1 MNSRLLVLY
10 TFFYLVIGLIYPYS
24 QGCIGLKADA
34 GPDQATCDPNM
45 PIQLMGSFNGT
56 PIKYFWTPATF
67 LSDPN
72 TTDPIVNAPPGK
84 YKYTFNVEALSN
96 TNLIINGNFES
107 GNTGFT
113 HDYNYGS
120 PGGPFGPGWL
130 SVGTTPP
137 SYNGSWSNCGDHT
150 TGSGNQLIID
160 GSTTPNSNV
169 WCQTVPVTAGKMYLF
184 RFYIQS
190 IYPANPPNLI
200 ALANGVSIGSVSG
213 AGVCDWQT
221 FEACFTATSSTVKM
235 CIQETSLIGFGND
248 FAIDDIEM
256 YEKCMDKDEVD
267 IEIVDLKAK
276 IQVPQQP
283 KCGSDIFDL
292 NGIGSSAGPNI
303 RYEWRSEGGKIISQ
317 NGLSARGQ
325 GSGKYFIKIIYQNG
339 NVICEKEDEVDVNP
353 PDELEG
359 TLEVEGISNCNA
371 DTILLKATASNGSG
385 NFDYQW
391 IPANKILRGQHDSV
405 AYVTEAGLYKVV
417 IIDMDS
423 GCEVEIQDVV
433 VSDTLR
439 PNLQI
444 SGDTLISCIKNKV
457 LLFGNPFDTS
467 RYSYEWKLPDSSRIK
482 NKDTIL
488 SNSSGLFSLKIID
501 NVNKCYTEKF
511 LTVKTDTGKPNVDLG
526 PDQKID
532 CNNSDKDIIPIANNA
547 NAVINYYWTLPSG
560 IIPVETSL
568 LNKKVNTAGRI
579 ILRLVN
585 TTNGCEI
592 SDTLF
597 IDDIRV
603 LPSVDAGN
611 GSILNCKLKDY
622 TLDGTNSKIDSS
634 RFFWSTSNG
643 NILSGANTLNPVVN
657 APGWYYLNLEDTINH
672 CRNIDSVY
680 INQNILTPIAK
691 LGPDRVFTCADS
703 ILTLDG
709 SNSSQG
715 GQLRYNWIS
724 PNGII
729 DSGQGTQFIKIKS
742 AGDYYLIV
750 LDSINFCSDTD
761 LISVKPDLNA
771 PVANISVNDTL
782 TCLQPSVMLFGT
794 ASSPS
799 GDPVIYHWSASSGQ
813 VIQNPN
819 SLSPIVTEP
828 GEYLLTVIDQL
839 NGCSTTVK
847 DTVTIDTIKPIA
859 STGNSGI
866 WNCST
871 TQFTLDGSNSTGTH
885 GLQFQWTTTD
895 GSILSNNQKNR
906 IDIGAPGTYTLKVID
921 LVNGCES
928 IDQIVVQKD
937 LNIPVA
943 SIQFPD
949 TLNCFRST
957 VMLSGQGSSTGNRI
971 QYNWNTNNGQII
983 GSTNQINILV
993 DKPGTY
999 QIIVTD
1005 TTNKCKQ
1012 QQTVTVIEDKLQPVV
1027 DAGNPAILYCQ
1038 LTDLILTATISTPG
1052 NHNLIWK
1059 TNQGNILSKT
1069 DSLQIK
1075 INKPG
1080 IYFIDVTNTLN
1091 GCSGTD
1097 SVLVTKINNLTVDAG
1112 SSNELTCS
1120 LLEATLNGSLQ
1131 NGAGNEQFIWSTIQG
1146 HFTGNPNAAQVKADR
1161 PGWYYFIVNNN
1172 ATGCNGIDSVLITEN
1187 TNRPTTINLD
1197 VQQPKCPGDS
1207 WLTNITNISGG
1218 EKPLQVFLNNQ
1229 LVNGLTMQG
1238 NAPGNYSIKVVD
1250 KNGCELSSGFNIITP
1265 TGVAVQLVPLV
1276 RLSAGDDYNLVPMYS
1291 IPDDSIASVQWS
1303 PSDFLTCTNCPYPQ
1317 IKGID
1322 QDLEYTVTYTNRN
1335 GCIASARIRIEIIKR
1350 NIWIPNAFS
1359 PNGDN
1364 INDSFYPVVSEDS
1377 YQEIKSM
1384 QIFDRWGNLL
1394 FSRMHFPPNDPFY
1407 GWNGD
1412 ANHEHL
1418 NPGTFVYVIEVVW
1431 KNGETE
1437 KRFGDV
1443 TLIR

>member
-1 MNSRLLVLY
+1 MSSRFIALY
-10 TFFYLVIGLIYPYS
+10 TLTYFGIGILSGSS
-24 QGCIGLKADA
+24 QGCGGLKADA
-34 GPDQATCDPNM
+34 GPDQFTCDPNM
-45 PIQLMGSFNGT
+45 PVQLMGSFNGT
-56 PIKYFWTPATF
+56 PTKYYWTPTTY

-72 TTDPIVNAPPGK
+72 STDPTVKAPPGK
-84 YKYTFNVEALSN
+84 YTYTFNVEAISN
-96 TNLIINGNFES
+96 TNLIVNGNFEA

-113 HDYNYGS
+113 HDYNYGT
-120 PGGPFGPGWL
+120 PGGPFSPGWL
-130 SVGTTPP
+130 SVGTDPNA
-137 SYNGSWSNCGDHT
+137 YNSGFSHCGDHT
-150 TGSGNQLIID
+150 TGTGNQLIVD
-160 GSTTPNSNV
+160 GSTVPNSNV
-169 WCQTVPVTAGKMYLF
+169 WCQTVSVTAGKMYLF
-184 RFYIQS
+184 RFYVQS
-190 IYPANPPNLI
+190 VFAPAPAHLI
-200 ALANGVSIGSVSG
+200 ALANGVNIGSVSA
-213 AGVCDWQT
+213 AGLCDWQT
-221 FEACFTATSSTVKM
+221 LEVCFTATSSTVKM
-235 CIQETSLIGFGND
+235 CIQETTLIAFGND

-256 YEKCMDKDEVD
+256 YEKCMEKDDVVVEV
-267 IEIVDLKAK
+267 VDLKAK
-276 IQVPQQP
+276 IQVPLVP
-283 KCGSDIFDL
+283 KCSDDVFDL
-292 NGIGSSAGPNI
+292 NATGSSTGPNI
-303 RYEWRSEGGKIISQ
+303 RYEWRTVGGNIISE
-317 NGLSARGQ
+317 NGLNAKGQ
-325 GSGKYFIKIIYQNG
+325 GSGKYIVKVIFEDG
-339 NVICEKEDEVDVNP
+339 GVICEKEAEIDVVQT
-353 PDELEG
+353 EKILG
-359 TLEVEGISNCNA
+359 SLEVQGIATCSL
-371 DTILLKATASNGSG
+371 DTIVLKASGSGGSG

-391 IPANKILRGQHDSV
+391 IPSNKIISGQHNPI
-405 AYVTEAGLYKVV
+405 AYAVEAGIYKVI
-417 IIDMDS
+417 IIDKKS
-423 GCEVEIQDVV
+423 GCQLAIQNVV
-433 VSDTLR
+433 VADTSKPLIQLSGDSLISCKNKTISLFSTPFDTTKYNYQWLLPDSSVVKNKDSITSKSSGIYALKIIDKSNKCNTDKSIVVSIDTLR
-439 PNLQI
+439 PNI
-444 SGDTLISCIKNKV
+444 
-457 LLFGNPFDTS
+457 
-467 RYSYEWKLPDSSRIK
+467 E
-482 NKDTIL
+482 
-488 SNSSGLFSLKIID
+488 
-501 NVNKCYTEKF
+501 
-511 LTVKTDTGKPNVDLG
+511 LG
-526 PDQKID
+526 PDQNID
-532 CNNSDKDIIPIANNA
+532 CINTDVNIIPVANNP
-547 NAVINYYWTLPSG
+547 NLQINYFWTLPSG
-560 IIPVETSL
+560 ALTVENNL
-568 LNKKVNTAGRI
+568 LNKSENKAGFVF
-579 ILRLVN
+579 LRLLNVI
-585 TTNGCEI
+585 NGCEA
-592 SDTLF
+592 SDTMQIHDL
-597 IDDIRV
+597 RL
-603 LPSVDAGN
+603 LPLVDAGN
-611 GSILNCKLKDY
+611 GAILNCKLKDY

-1027 DAGNPAILYCQ
+1027 DAGNPAILSCQ

-1052 NHNLIWK
+1052 NHNLNWK

-1069 DSLQIK
+1069 DSFQIK

-1080 IYFIDVTNTLN
+1080 IYFVDVTNTSN

-1097 SVLVTKINNLTVDAG
+1097 SVLVTKINNLSVDAG
-1112 SSNELTCS
+1112 SSTELTCS

-1437 KRFGDV
+1437 KRFGNV